1 MEVDASSAEASHLR
15 HLTSDQGAPHTECT
29 VGSESGID
37 LKPRFG
43 SSAQWRIQTCDT
55 SSLYILNTSSG
66 TDLLGGLQSQL
77 DAKQP
82 AGSYYTTVP
91 NVDNTKISYLSNVT
105 NNIQSQLNAKQAAG
119 SYFMDE
125 GSVGPRPWQCVTQL
139 PGRHRKANFSH
150 VVGWR
155 LGMDH

>member
-77 DAKQP
+77 NAKQP
-82 AGSYYTTVP
+82 AGSYYRTIP
-91 NVDNTKISYLSNVT
+91 NVDDTKISYLST
-105 NNIQSQLNAKQAAG
+105 ATSNIQSQLNAK
-119 SYFMDE
+119 
-125 GSVGPRPWQCVTQL
+125 
-139 PGRHRKANFSH
+139 
-150 VVGWR
+150 
-155 LGMDH
+155 